1 MSTVG
6 SGAGFAE
13 LGAYIEMKGCF
24 LLYLLKR
31 FNKFKK
37 IVYCSINVKIKLN

>member
-24 LLYLLKR
+24 FVELVETIQQVQKNSVL
-31 FNKFKK
+31 FNK
-37 IVYCSINVKIKLN
+37 C